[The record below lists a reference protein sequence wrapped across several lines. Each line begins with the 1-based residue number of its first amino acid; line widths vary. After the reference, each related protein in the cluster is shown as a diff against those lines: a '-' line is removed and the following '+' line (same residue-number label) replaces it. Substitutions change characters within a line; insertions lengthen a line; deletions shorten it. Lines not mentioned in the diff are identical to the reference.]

1 MVGPQCVKRSL
12 YMQIH
17 KNNLGSENEL
27 RGWVSDNLA
36 NTSEALGGSQLM
48 DTWAEEALD
57 ICSNA
62 YPPNS
67 TAVAY
72 QKLRLARLIPEADSV
87 LSASLRSQMFRE
99 AVQTLSMHFGDS
111 LEL

>member
-1 MVGPQCVKRSL
+1 MSL
-12 YMQIH
+12 RMQIH
-17 KNNLGSENEL
+17 KNHLGFENEL

-36 NTSEALGGSQLM
+36 NMSEALGGSNLT
-48 DTWAEEALD
+48 DTWAKEALD
-57 ICSNA
+57 ICSSA

-72 QKLRLARLIPEADSV
+72 QKLKFAKLKPEADSV
-87 LSASLRSQMFRE
+87 LSASCRSQLLRE